1 MNAAME
7 FNFLER
13 ISCKTLLGIR
23 FWDAALDT
31 QVNDGLEV
39 SLYPVENPRKKIQAF
54 RTASHIYAFASIP
67 GMITRETQ
75 ATSAI
80 ASPEPTRS
88 FVVTVQDT
96 QQRFS
101 PAAFLIDL
109 PLPYSGI
116 FLVDDQPSSPAL
128 TPRGFNLYSSALRN
142 AAPQF
147 TFLRGD
153 LIDRNSGT
161 AAAYAVVRVENE
173 EGFSWYGI
181 ADANGKFAVM
191 LPYPLLHIAFGSS
204 PPTSDGIRLAER
216 TWRVTVTVLYE
227 PLNLAALAGSEIPDY
242 ASVLSQGQAFLYS
255 ESPESN
261 VGEISE
267 LQTELVYGRDVV
279 IATAGFS
286 ELYVSAS
293 GSPA

>member
-1 MNAAME
+1 MNTAME
-7 FNFLER
+7 YNFLEH

-23 FWDAALDT
+23 FWDVALDT
-31 QVNDGLEV
+31 QVRDGLEV
-39 SLYPVENPRKKIQAF
+39 SLYPVENTRKKILAF
-54 RTASHIYAFASIP
+54 RTRSDVYAFASIP
-67 GMITRETQ
+67 GMVTYETQ
-75 ATSAI
+75 TATAVS
-80 ASPEPTRS
+80 SPEPTRS
-88 FVVTVQDT
+88 FIVNVQDT
-96 QQRFS
+96 QRRFS
-101 PAAFLIDL
+101 SAAFVVDL
-109 PLPYSGI
+109 PLPYNGI
-116 FLVDDQPSSPAL
+116 FLIDDNTSSPAL
-128 TPRGFNLYSSALRN
+128 TPRGFNLYSSAHRI

-153 LIDRNSGT
+153 LIDRNSGE
-161 AAAYAVVRVENE
+161 AAAHAVVRVENE

-181 ADANGKFAVM
+181 ADAEGKFAVM

-216 TWRVTVTVLYE
+216 TWSVSVTVLYE
-227 PLNLAALAGSEIPDY
+227 PLSLIDLAGSELPEYSSI
-242 ASVLSQGQAFLYS
+242 LSQGQAWLYS
-255 ESPESN
+255 ESPETDI
-261 VGEISE
+261 GELSE